1 MTHHF
6 TAVIHQEADST
17 GVIGFV
23 SHCPEIDVTT
33 QGDTRDEAMTNLR
46 EAVEGVLEVASPS
59 EIERRLRL
67 GASVEPLEVAA

>member
-17 GVIGFV
+17 GAIGFV

-33 QGDTRDEAMTNLR
+33 QGDTRDEAIANLR
-46 EAVEGVLEVASPS
+46 EAVELMLEDMSA
-59 EIERRLRL
+59 EELRQRLRL
-67 GASVEPLEVAA
+67 GVSVAPLEVAA

>member
-17 GVIGFV
+17 GTIGFV

-33 QGDTRDEAMTNLR
+33 QGDTRDEAMANLR
-46 EAVEGVLEVASPS
+46 EAVEGVLEVASPQ